1 MSTHAL
7 IGVPTA
13 TGYKARFV
21 HYDGYTENMMPAI
34 KRCIQNHKV
43 AGNTF
48 SDAVFYML
56 GNHWSS
62 FSISEHKYAQAH
74 SHDQVW
80 YTEDADIDAEYL
92 YLLDDNEITPYIR
105 TGEGWIALDVSK
117 TIKHKVAY

>member
-21 HYDGYTENMMPAI
+21 HYDGYTEAMMPAI
-34 KRCIQNHKV
+34 NRELQQNKI
-43 AGNTF
+43 AGLTF
-48 SDAVFYML
+48 SDAVNYML

-62 FSISEHKYAQAH
+62 FNIAQHKASEAH

-92 YLLDDNEITPYIR
+92 YLLDDNEVTPYIR
-105 TGEGWIALDVSK
+105 TGEGWMAIDLTK
-117 TIKHKVAY
+117 TIKIKGY

>member
-13 TGYKARFV
+13 TGYKARYV
-21 HYDGYTENMMPAI
+21 HSDGYTKNMMPAI

-43 AGNTF
+43 AGDTF

-62 FSISEHKYAQAH
+62 FSISGHVYTKGN
-74 SHDQVW
+74 HDVVF

-92 YLLDDNEITPYIR
+92 YLLDDNEVTPYIR
-105 TGEGWIALDVSK
+105 TGEGWMAINLAK
-117 TIKHKVAY
+117 TIKMKGY

>member
-34 KRCIQNHKV
+34 KRCIKNHKV
-43 AGNTF
+43 AGDTF
-48 SDAVFYML
+48 QDAVFYML

-62 FSISEHKYAQAH
+62 FSISGHEYSKGD
-74 SHDQVW
+74 HDVVF
-80 YTEDADIDAEYL
+80 YTEDNDIDAEYL
-92 YLLDDNEITPYIR
+92 YLLDDNEVTPYIR

>member
-7 IGVPTA
+7 IGVKTP

-21 HYDGYTENMMPAI
+21 HWDGYTESMMPAI

-48 SDAVFYML
+48 QDAVFYMV

-62 FSISEHKYAQAH
+62 FSVSEHKYAEAH
-74 SHDQVW
+74 SHNQVW
-80 YTEDADIDAEYL
+80 YTEDSDIDAEYL
-92 YLLDDNEITPYIR
+92 YLLDDNEVTPYIR
-105 TGEGWIALDVSK
+105 TGEGWMALDPSK
-117 TIKHKVAY
+117 TIKAKVAY

>member
-21 HYDGYTENMMPAI
+21 HYDGYTEAMMPAI
-34 KRCIQNHKV
+34 NRELQQNKI
-43 AGNTF
+43 AGLTF
-48 SDAVFYML
+48 SDAVNYML

-62 FSISEHKYAQAH
+62 FNIAQHKASEAH

-92 YLLDDNEITPYIR
+92 YLLDDNEVTPYIR
-105 TGEGWIALDVSK
+105 TGEGWMAIDLAK
-117 TIKHKVAY
+117 TIKIKGY